1 MSKTAGLQKAG
12 SAVRKTVPKKAT
24 TIVKKVAAPKQSAKR
39 QAERPAENAAAPK
52 AGKKKPATAGHQAA
66 VPKGDS
72 VLRVKRNKRSGT
84 TIENILAATGEIIL
98 QSGAERI
105 SILDVC
111 READVSRGTFYRYFA
126 SQEEL
131 LDAFSRHMRDR
142 FHTALLDAVGSTT
155 DPDERFH
162 AILNFIDE
170 FLENSRARRL
180 LTVAPEYA
188 IRWFQRIFHDSIIR
202 FQDVLKISFDAWEN
216 RLGIHLDRELICE
229 LLVRYILSDILV
241 PGGPE
246 RRTLQRRLE
255 RMVSTMLSGRFARR

>member
-12 SAVRKTVPKKAT
+12 TTARKTVPKKAT
-24 TIVKKVAAPKQSAKR
+24 TVVKKVAAPKPPAKR
-39 QAERPAENAAAPK
+39 LAERPAENDAALK
-52 AGKKKPATAGHQAA
+52 AGKKKPTVRHQPA

-84 TIENILAATGEIIL
+84 TIENILSATGEIIL